1 MQRNLMHAVLGLAL
15 LAAPAG
21 AGAEALNVSQL
32 GAGVA
37 IPFVTGI
44 DLATKAVLTNAA
56 GGDRRL
62 HFDVINGDPGENWD
76 VESFECTL
84 TARETVEISFTSAE
98 AEIVEM
104 TTDGVAHAIGET
116 SWIKFECDAV
126 EGVKTQIGGDAGND
140 GRVSSNA
147 ARGVLWVTVQD
158 ADGNTVSD
166 DALFADFTIFN
177 YVTTSAASAPATA
190 VQGGA
195 FNDGDRKYT
204 FDGFEYAKFPAA
216 NATNFHPPA
225 LLNDNFLL
233 AFTLDGVTGAAPT
246 VRVRVLWYDDDEHVE
261 DDAFEFKCFDLVHY
275 DEISPGLAALD
286 TAGHMELI
294 PVASALE
301 PARPLVCYNH
311 QDGKLKPC
319 ATSTSL
325 FDRFPAPMLDTQL

>member
-1 MQRNLMHAVLGLAL
+1 MKPLFHAVIAAALLGLAQ
-15 LAAPAG
+15 G

-37 IPFVTGI
+37 IPFVTSPDI
-44 DLATKAVLTNAA
+44 ATKAVLTNAA

-62 HFDVINGDPGENWD
+62 HFDVINGDPNENWD

-84 TARETVEISFTSAE
+84 TARETVEIVFS
-98 AEIVEM
+98 
-104 TTDGVAHAIGET
+104 DGALFDDSSTQTPMEPISGG
-116 SWIKFECDAV
+116 SWILFECDAV
-126 EGVKTQIGGDAGND
+126 EGVKTQIGGDAGSD
-140 GRVSSNA
+140 GRIASDASQ
-147 ARGVLWVTVQD
+147 GVLWVTVQD
-158 ADGNTVSD
+158 ANGNTVSD

-177 YVTTSAASAPATA
+177 ALNTSAASAPATA

-233 AFTLDGVTGAAPT
+233 VFTLDGVTGAAPT

-261 DDAFEFKCFDLVHY
+261 DDAFEFKCFEFVRY
-275 DEISPGLAALD
+275 DQISPGLAALD

-301 PARPLVCYNH
+301 PARPFVCYNH